1 MRNPALICPLIVLIC
16 NGLSIESGESGK
28 RPHFDI
34 VMIDESLGYLGNPPT
49 ALAVSTK
56 TYGGGSNGFGHATTA
71 ASSSSSGGDGKG
83 MNSGYHGGSS
93 SSNGHSHA
101 LPHSSFSDDNHM
113 HISSNNNNGEGNNT
127 ASVSAASSSNGGI
140 AFQNADTSGRS
151 ISSGSTSSK
160 ANSKAFGVGALVTII
175 RSVFGNSVFLGCT
188 AGI

>member
-1 MRNPALICPLIVLIC
+1 
-16 NGLSIESGESGK
+16 
-28 RPHFDI
+28 
-34 VMIDESLGYLGNPPT
+34 
-49 ALAVSTK
+49 
-56 TYGGGSNGFGHATTA
+56 
-71 ASSSSSGGDGKG
+71 